1 MATNNKWNVKSVTLD
16 IHEEDLL
23 VSLRY
28 MTLVALNRI
37 EAAHNNNSTRL
48 QQELVDGHPQEA
60 FDLMEEYIDCLKKS
74 CVQLEQIKDLVKERA
89 EPETKPKAEKK
100 TKTAKK

>member
-1 MATNNKWNVKSVTLD
+1 MTTDNEWSVKPVTLS
-16 IHEEDLL
+16 IYKEDLL

-60 FDLMEEYIDCLKKS
+60 LELMEEYIDCLKKS
-74 CVQLEQIKDLVKERA
+74 CIQLEQIKDLVKGEI
-89 EPETKPKAEKK
+89 EPEAKSKPERK
-100 TKTAKK
+100 TKAVKK